1 MKALNYIA
9 LVLVV
14 IGALN
19 WALVGLFEFDLV
31 AAVFGEMSILSRI
44 IYSLVGISGVV
55 TALTMHQC
63 EPLVKRECD
72 EYGRCNF

>member
-31 AAVFGEMSILSRI
+31 GAIFGGMTSMLSRI
-44 IYSLVGISGVV
+44 IFTLVGIAGIW
-55 TALTMHQC
+55 ALTFF
-63 EPLVKRECD
+63 
-72 EYGRCNF
+72 GRLNEE

>member
-9 LVLVV
+9 LILVV

-31 AAVFGEMSILSRI
+31 GAIFGGMTSMLSRI
-44 IYSLVGISGVV
+44 IFTLVGIAGIW
-55 TALTMHQC
+55 ALTFFGR
-63 EPLVKRECD
+63 LD
-72 EYGRCNF
+72 EE

>member
-19 WALVGLFEFDLV
+19 WSLVGLFEFDLV
-31 AAVFGEMSILSRI
+31 GAMFGGMTSMLSRI
-44 IYSLVGISGVV
+44 IFTLVGIAGIW
-55 TALTMHQC
+55 ALTFF
-63 EPLVKRECD
+63 
-72 EYGRCNF
+72 GRLNEE

>member
-31 AAVFGEMSILSRI
+31 GAMFGGMTSMLSRI
-44 IYSLVGISGVV
+44 IFTLVGIAGIW
-55 TALTMHQC
+55 ALTFF
-63 EPLVKRECD
+63 
-72 EYGRCNF
+72 GRLNEE

>member
-9 LVLVV
+9 LILVV

-31 AAVFGEMSILSRI
+31 GAMFGGMTSMLSRI
-44 IYSLVGISGVV
+44 IFTLVGIAGIW
-55 TALTMHQC
+55 ALTFF
-63 EPLVKRECD
+63 
-72 EYGRCNF
+72 GRLNEE

>member
-19 WALVGLFEFDLV
+19 WALIGLFQFDLV
-31 AAVFGEMSILSRI
+31 GAIFGGMSSMLSRI
-44 IYSLVGISGVV
+44 IFTLVGLAGIW
-55 TALTMHQC
+55 ALTFF
-63 EPLVKRECD
+63 
-72 EYGRCNF
+72 GRFNEE

>member
-19 WALVGLFEFDLV
+19 WALIGLFQFDLV
-31 AAVFGEMSILSRI
+31 GAIFGGMSSMLSRI
-44 IYSLVGISGVV
+44 IFTLVGIAGIW
-55 TALTMHQC
+55 ALTFF
-63 EPLVKRECD
+63 
-72 EYGRCNF
+72 GRLNEE

>member
-31 AAVFGEMSILSRI
+31 GAMFGGMTSMLSRI
-44 IYSLVGISGVV
+44 IFTLVGIAGLW
-55 TALTMHQC
+55 ALTFF
-63 EPLVKRECD
+63 
-72 EYGRCNF
+72 GRLNEE

>member
-1 MKALNYIA
+1 MLNKEVSHESINYIA

-31 AAVFGEMSILSRI
+31 GAMFGGMTSMLSRI
-44 IYSLVGISGVV
+44 IFTLVGIAGIW
-55 TALTMHQC
+55 ALTFF
-63 EPLVKRECD
+63 
-72 EYGRCNF
+72 GRLNEE

>member
-19 WALVGLFEFDLV
+19 WALIGLFQFDLV
-31 AAVFGEMSILSRI
+31 GAIFGGMSSMLSRI
-44 IYSLVGISGVV
+44 IFTLVGIAGIW
-55 TALTMHQC
+55 ALTFF
-63 EPLVKRECD
+63 
-72 EYGRCNF
+72 GRFNEE

>member
-19 WALVGLFEFDLV
+19 WALIGLFQFDLV
-31 AAVFGEMSILSRI
+31 GAIFGGMTSMLSRLI
-44 IYSLVGISGVV
+44 FTIVGIAGLW
-55 TALTMHQC
+55 ALTFF
-63 EPLVKRECD
+63 
-72 EYGRCNF
+72 GRLNEE

>member
-19 WALVGLFEFDLV
+19 WALIGLFQFDLV
-31 AAVFGEMSILSRI
+31 GAIFGGMTSMLSRI
-44 IYSLVGISGVV
+44 IFTVVGLAGIW
-55 TALTMHQC
+55 ALTFF
-63 EPLVKRECD
+63 
-72 EYGRCNF
+72 GRFNEE